1 MSAAIRATDSR
12 RRQRSA
18 TPDPAAGTPQVTP
31 VNRRLTAVE
40 PISGGQTVKVLPSP
54 PPPPLWLRALVGVQ
68 RASSVL
74 TLLLVVA
81 CLSVYGW
88 TVYCQQTFSLQSS
101 KLERLRRQEGQLA
114 VANETLKNQL
124 AKQAEHPGS
133 GLVPPTPDRM
143 IFLKSAPPRASAAP
157 PQKPASSLDSQKGA
171 SQPLGY

>member
-1 MSAAIRATDSR
+1 MSAALRATGS
-12 RRQRSA
+12 RRQRSQ

-31 VNRRLTAVE
+31 VNRTLTAV
-40 PISGGQTVKVLPSP
+40 PPRTASQTVKVLPAP
-54 PPPPLWLRALVGVQ
+54 ATLPLWLRALLGVQ

-88 TVYCQQTFSLQSS
+88 TVCSQQMMRQQSR
-101 KLERLRRQEGQLA
+101 KLETLRRQEGQLA

-133 GLVPPTPDRM
+133 GLVSPTPDRM
-143 IFLKSAPPRASAAP
+143 IFLNPAPPRHRAAP
-157 PQKPASSLDSQKGA
+157 ADQSGPAGNSQKAA
-171 SQPLGY
+171 SKPLGY